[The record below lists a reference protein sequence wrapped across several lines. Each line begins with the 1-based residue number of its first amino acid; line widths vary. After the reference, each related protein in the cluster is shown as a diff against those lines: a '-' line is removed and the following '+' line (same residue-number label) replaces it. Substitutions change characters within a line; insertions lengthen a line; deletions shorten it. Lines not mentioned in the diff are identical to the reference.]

1 MTPAEKIAELRR
13 LWDSDWGTPPSAEE
27 DFEKLVRVLAPY
39 LLGIAEAA
47 VARVDAGHS
56 RCPAFAGSK
65 CTCGH
70 DNLAAKLAALGG
82 G

>member
-1 MTPAEKIAELRR
+1 MTPAEKIAELR
-13 LWDSDWGTPPSAEE
+13 D
-27 DFEKLVRVLAPY
+27 LVTNRRAGRCTESMMRDAMAKNAAA
-39 LLGIAEAA
+39 LLDIAEAA